1 MPPHAEANVNLC
13 WFAANSNVIPNI
25 NKVLPAQHPWFV
37 RKASEATPQ
46 WTQGLLAFRKV
57 SQIHDVI
64 QNATMCKPMSDT
76 VRKVPTFSTH
86 QQNRAAQID
95 VGHIPQSVLDTTKNV
110 AIGFCAKQHW
120 DARLRIQP
128 ETTKGFVWH
137 DFGNRAAC
145 PWVHKE

>member
-1 MPPHAEANVNLC
+1 MPLHAETNVNLC
-13 WFAANSNVIPNI
+13 WFAANSGVIPNI

-37 RKASEATPQ
+37 RMASEATPQ

-76 VRKVPTFSTH
+76 FRKVPTFSTH

-95 VGHIPQSVLDTTKNV
+95 VGHIPQRVLDTTKHAAMCKYVWGAVNPKKSHSTGRV
-110 AIGFCAKQHW
+110 WTHSAKYPIL
-120 DARLRIQP
+120 D
-128 ETTKGFVWH
+128 TT
-137 DFGNRAAC
+137 
-145 PWVHKE
+145 